1 MPEQYDEKPQVQ
13 QVAQII
19 NGVFSQLLATFPA
32 SLANRDQNEVN
43 EIRRQW
49 VLAFRENGITTM
61 EQVNAGMRVAR
72 RQNRPFLPSP
82 GQFVAWCREEASVT
96 AGLPN
101 VSELVDMVYEYC
113 RKRGLYPDAE
123 SYPWKSNAHY
133 WLVTNLYQNM
143 RANALTDAEL
153 RRKAADE
160 LVHMTARINRGE
172 AIPEPVKQLPV
183 MGGRPLNRAQALAKI
198 AEIKAKFGL
207 KGAITSINQAAAK
220 MARAGLLVI
229 EAHQQNAIHAVQ
241 QILPDPTKPIVVTIQ
256 ERNRSLD
263 QNRKLWAC
271 LGDVSRQ
278 VEWHGR
284 WLDAESWKCVF
295 TAALKQQDVVP
306 NLAGNGFVVIGQST
320 SRMRVGEFAELLEL
334 IQAFGTERGVK
345 WSDEA
350 RLALEWKARWGDRAA

>member
-32 SLANRDQNEVN
+32 SLANRDQNELN

-101 VSELVDMVYEYC
+101 ASELVDMVYEYC

-133 WLVTNLYQNM
+133 WLVEYE
-143 RANALTDAEL
+143 RHRLT
-153 RRKAADE
+153 
-160 LVHMTARINRGE
+160 
-172 AIPEPVKQLPV
+172 
-183 MGGRPLNRAQALAKI
+183 RAQADAQELKNARDSAEVVETAFCTFVLSRI
-198 AEIKAKFGL
+198 AGEIASILDGIPLSVQRRFPELENRHVDFLKRDIIKAMNK
-207 KGAITSINQAAAK
+207 AAALDELIP
-220 MARAGLLVI
+220 GLLSEYI
-229 EAHQQNAIHAVQ
+229 E
-241 QILPDPTKPIVVTIQ
+241 
-256 ERNRSLD
+256 
-263 QNRKLWAC
+263 
-271 LGDVSRQ
+271 
-278 VEWHGR
+278 
-284 WLDAESWKCVF
+284 
-295 TAALKQQDVVP
+295 
-306 NLAGNGFVVIGQST
+306 QS
-320 SRMRVGEFAELLEL
+320 G
-334 IQAFGTERGVK
+334 
-345 WSDEA
+345 
-350 RLALEWKARWGDRAA
+350 